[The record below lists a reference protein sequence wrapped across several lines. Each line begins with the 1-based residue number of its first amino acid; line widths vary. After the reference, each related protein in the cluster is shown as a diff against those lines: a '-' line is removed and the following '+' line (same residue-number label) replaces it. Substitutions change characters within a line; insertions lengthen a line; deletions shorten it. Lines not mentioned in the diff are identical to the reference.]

1 MSFEKYIA
9 FWKFWQIEII
19 HLMCSLFKVFGWNKL
34 GNCDFVFWQDGWMSM
49 FDLSKCLTCSSVR
62 HVQLFDRLLKCPTCP
77 IVRHVQLSDMSNCL
91 ESPTMSKMSK
101 CTPFPSVRHVKLSAK
116 YCPPHLSNIVLILL
130 LLLESLTKK
139 LQHFLIGF
147 LKMLTMTFQST
158 EARKDQFLYNPW
170 PQV

>member
-1 MSFEKYIA
+1 MSN
-9 FWKFWQIEII
+9 
-19 HLMCSLFKVFGWNKL
+19 CST
-34 GNCDFVFWQDGWMSM
+34 DF
-49 FDLSKCLTCSSVR
+49 SSVR
-62 HVQLFDRLLKCPTCP
+62 L
-77 IVRHVQLSDMSNCL
+77 VQLSDMSNCL

-147 LKMLTMTFQST
+147 LKMLTMTFQS
-158 EARKDQFLYNPW
+158 RKLGRTNFFIILGPRFK
-170 PQV
+170 QVLRSLFAIAIECLLLFTFKLQQI

>member
-77 IVRHVQLSDMSNCL
+77 IVRHVQLSGKSYYVQDVQVHAISKSNYQII
-91 ESPTMSKMSK
+91 
-101 CTPFPSVRHVKLSAK
+101 KLSAK

-147 LKMLTMTFQST
+147 LKMLTITFQST